1 MKKIRRGN
9 DFVFAWEIER
19 NGLPEN
25 LSSVLEKHL
34 YLSVLGKRVELVEGV
49 DYDITGNVIRIEVTP
64 AIANILGTYKAEFH
78 YILPDIGL
86 IDEDRKC
93 AVDVDAFIIVNST
106 AQADDPSEFTVTS
119 DMAIAFKG
127 DKGDKGDSFTYA
139 DFTPEQIAEL
149 QQPATDAIA
158 SIQEVELAVET
169 AEGLRVQAELNR
181 QTNTS
186 TAILNAEQA
195 TDDANNAAI
204 LANEKAGLAATAT
217 TEANTARDE
226 ANLAA
231 TAANTKAGEANTA
244 AMAANTAA
252 GLADTARTELTTAVN
267 TKLGEANDK
276 IEEMDTTLSTYDGRV
291 TQVESDI
298 SQLAG
303 DLNTHGVLGMEGI
316 NKLNPK
322 NYLQDRY
329 IASNGSVLGSAS
341 WKTSDY
347 QNIYDVVSF
356 RSITQTPQIIAYIAQ
371 YDSNKV
377 FIPGSYQ
384 TNVSTINK
392 INGAAFY
399 RISTTVDLD
408 RIMAVDGAIDGIEFY
423 KYYLVVEKT
432 KEGNDAV
439 FKPNMEDNELKSLTL
454 DENAKLRIWLLG
466 ECFTIDSNATYN
478 PDGSLKSSNII
489 YPDLKTG
496 SITINRN
503 FSGAAISIT
512 ASYNGKNAT
521 YTINRDS
528 ENKVINTSITIS

>member
-49 DYDITGNVIRIEVTP
+49 DYDITGNVVRIEVTP
-64 AIANILGTYKAEFH
+64 TIANILGTYKAEFH
-78 YILPDIGL
+78 YILPDNGL

>member
-1 MKKIRRGN
+1 
-9 DFVFAWEIER
+9 
-19 NGLPEN
+19 
-25 LSSVLEKHL
+25 
-34 YLSVLGKRVELVEGV
+34 
-49 DYDITGNVIRIEVTP
+49 
-64 AIANILGTYKAEFH
+64 
-78 YILPDIGL
+78 
-86 IDEDRKC
+86 
-93 AVDVDAFIIVNST
+93 
-106 AQADDPSEFTVTS
+106 
-119 DMAIAFKG
+119 
-127 DKGDKGDSFTYA
+127 
-139 DFTPEQIAEL
+139 
-149 QQPATDAIA
+149 
-158 SIQEVELAVET
+158 
-169 AEGLRVQAELNR
+169 
-181 QTNTS
+181 
-186 TAILNAEQA
+186 
-195 TDDANNAAI
+195 
-204 LANEKAGLAATAT
+204 
-217 TEANTARDE
+217 
-226 ANLAA
+226 
-231 TAANTKAGEANTA
+231 
-244 AMAANTAA
+244 
-252 GLADTARTELTTAVN
+252 
-267 TKLGEANDK
+267 
-276 IEEMDTTLSTYDGRV
+276 
-291 TQVESDI
+291 
-298 SQLAG
+298 
-303 DLNTHGVLGMEGI
+303 MEGI